1 MSATFRCETFRNAR
15 RPSCTFCRGCCIP
28 ALNILK
34 TSRVACR
41 ARWFGSRGAGA
52 TWCYGNSTRVIEIVL
67 DAGVDAVSAHHAR
80 AVVSQVLKVIGR
92 SGASLNVLFS
102 GDERIRNLNNRFR
115 EVDAPTDVMAFPSG
129 DEGAFLGDVI
139 ISVERARAQA
149 EELGHSLEDEL
160 EVLLVHG
167 ILHLVG
173 YTDYD
178 DSSRAIM
185 FEKTD
190 KIIEQL
196 VSSRT
201 GKVNGSGG

>member
-1 MSATFRCETFRNAR
+1 MIE
-15 RPSCTFCRGCCIP
+15 
-28 ALNILK
+28 
-34 TSRVACR
+34 
-41 ARWFGSRGAGA
+41 
-52 TWCYGNSTRVIEIVL
+52 VIL
-67 DAGVDAVSAHHAR
+67 DAGVDGVSERHAR
-80 AVVSQVLKVIGR
+80 NIVPQVLRMTGR

-102 GDERIRNLNNRFR
+102 GDERIRKLNKRFR

-129 DEGAFLGDVI
+129 DDGAFLGDVI

-149 EELGHSLEDEL
+149 AELGHSLEDEL

-190 KIIEQL
+190 QIIKQL
-196 VSSRT
+196 ISSRT
-201 GKVNGSGG
+201 GKVNRSGG

>member
-1 MSATFRCETFRNAR
+1 M
-15 RPSCTFCRGCCIP
+15 
-28 ALNILK
+28 
-34 TSRVACR
+34 
-41 ARWFGSRGAGA
+41 
-52 TWCYGNSTRVIEIVL
+52 IEIVL

-149 EELGHSLEDEL
+149 EELGHSLEHEL

>member
-1 MSATFRCETFRNAR
+1 
-15 RPSCTFCRGCCIP
+15 
-28 ALNILK
+28 
-34 TSRVACR
+34 
-41 ARWFGSRGAGA
+41 
-52 TWCYGNSTRVIEIVL
+52 
-67 DAGVDAVSAHHAR
+67 
-80 AVVSQVLKVIGR
+80 
-92 SGASLNVLFS
+92 LNVLFS

>member
-1 MSATFRCETFRNAR
+1 MIE
-15 RPSCTFCRGCCIP
+15 
-28 ALNILK
+28 
-34 TSRVACR
+34 
-41 ARWFGSRGAGA
+41 
-52 TWCYGNSTRVIEIVL
+52 VIL
-67 DAGVDAVSAHHAR
+67 DAGVDGVSERHAR
-80 AVVSQVLKVIGR
+80 NIVPQVLRMTGR
-92 SGASLNVLFS
+92 GGASLNVLFS
-102 GDERIRNLNNRFR
+102 GDERIRELNKRFR

-129 DEGAFLGDVI
+129 DDGAFLGDVI

-149 EELGHSLEDEL
+149 GELGHSLEDEL

-190 KIIEQL
+190 QIIKQL
-196 VSSRT
+196 ISSRT
-201 GKVNGSGG
+201 GKVNRSGG